1 MADIS
6 AQEGSNSE
14 NMSETVK
21 DNPTSQSESVQ
32 NQQTNNDSETPPQ
45 GDAIAEESSSHPE
58 GGQGEEAPSITVE
71 GEDANQHQEGGDGY
85 KPELEGGPDQSQEKL
100 GEIAKIE
107 EEPDENVPMPEESLK
122 ISFEFQNEAIPETD
136 EDPAV
141 KVTESLSREGTP
153 TEEDRSVER
162 DTKQEEPDASA
173 TPPPPPPEEHST
185 EPTISEFEPLDT
197 YLESDGMRY
206 DEMEIDEE
214 SEPEVP
220 VYDRAELIERYQ
232 QVLEERSSLQA
243 QNSQLQHKLAE
254 YFKKKK
260 SDERQQEIEKNVT
273 DQEQRYLK
281 YMSNLEELQNEER
294 RERESF
300 KDQIEDL
307 KAKCQEKQ
315 EIVDKTSDGFM
326 MFKMDVAKQS
336 INSRSGKAI
345 PPKDLEQY
353 QMLELKKE
361 QEVMQVLFLRNKP
374 LGLDVFF
381 SKPPDSEVRLENI
394 KLKNRLKKREMQ
406 LKAKEELAEG
416 LHLIDF
422 EQLKIE
428 NQTYNEKIEERNEE
442 LLKLRKKITTTV
454 QVLTHLKEKLQF
466 VQAENSEQSNH
477 LRSVEAH
484 VAQKRDIL
492 TRNKQVRDAMRI
504 ENVKLRQ
511 KCGLLGNEPLLRDYE
526 QRKEQSDDLR
536 NNIERL
542 KMAHAELTMNCS
554 GVRTKIEAARI
565 TEKQT

>member
-1 MADIS
+1 MADNS
-6 AQEGSNSE
+6 AQESSE
-14 NMSETVK
+14 SITETVK
-21 DNPTSQSESVQ
+21 ENPTPQSESVQ
-32 NQQTNNDSETPPQ
+32 NQQTNDDSETPSLR
-45 GDAIAEESSSHPE
+45 DAVAEESSLPPKGGE
-58 GGQGEEAPSITVE
+58 GGQASSITE
-71 GEDANQHQEGGDGY
+71 GGDEARNQLQEGGDGE
-85 KPELEGGPDQSQEKL
+85 KPDLETGTDVPQETL
-100 GEIAKIE
+100 ENMGKID
-107 EEPDENVPMPEESLK
+107 EEPIENVPLPE
-122 ISFEFQNEAIPETD
+122 NEAIPEMD
-136 EDPAV
+136 EGPAV
-141 KVTESLSREGTP
+141 EVAQPLSRDGTP
-153 TEEDRSVER
+153 TEEERSVER
-162 DTKQEEPDASA
+162 DSKQEDPDASA
-173 TPPPPPPEEHST
+173 TPPPPEEPSSG
-185 EPTISEFEPLDT
+185 PTTEFEPADM
-197 YLESDGMRY
+197 YFDPDDMRY

-214 SEPEVP
+214 SEPEIP
-220 VYDRAELIERYQ
+220 VYNRAELIELYQ
-232 QVLEERSSLQA
+232 QALEERSSLQSL
-243 QNSQLQHKLAE
+243 NSQLQHKLAE

-294 RERESF
+294 RETESF

-315 EIVDKTSDGFM
+315 EIVNKTSDDFM
-326 MFKMDVAKQS
+326 MFKMEVAKQA

-361 QEVMQVLFLRNKP
+361 QEVMQVR
-374 LGLDVFF
+374 LD
-381 SKPPDSEVRLENI
+381 NI

-466 VQAENSEQSNH
+466 VQAENSEQSDR
-477 LRSVEAH
+477 LRSVESY

-492 TRNKQVRDAMRI
+492 TRTKQVRDALRI

-526 QRKEQSDDLR
+526 ERKEQSGELR
-536 NNIERL
+536 DKIERL
-542 KMAHAELTMNCS
+542 KMAHAELTMNSS
-554 GVRTKIEAARI
+554 GVRTKIEGTKLA
-565 TEKQT
+565 EK

>member
-6 AQEGSNSE
+6 AQESSNSE

-21 DNPTSQSESVQ
+21 DNPPSQSESVQ
-32 NQQTNNDSETPPQ
+32 NQQTNNDSEIPPQ
-45 GDAIAEESSSHPE
+45 GDAVAEESSSHPE

-71 GEDANQHQEGGDGY
+71 GEDANQHQEGEDGY
-85 KPELEGGPDQSQEKL
+85 QPELEGGPDQSQEKL
-100 GEIAKIE
+100 GEMAKIE
-107 EEPDENVPMPEESLK
+107 EEPNENVPMPE
-122 ISFEFQNEAIPETD
+122 NEAIPETD

-206 DEMEIDEE
+206 DELEIDEE

-361 QEVMQVLFLRNKP
+361 QEVMQV
-374 LGLDVFF
+374 
-381 SKPPDSEVRLENI
+381 RLENI

-536 NNIERL
+536 KNIERL